1 MAEGHFYPRG
11 RAGGGIARD
20 PFGEQSFASR
30 FMDDQ
35 FAMPPFQDDLSMD
48 WPAWA
53 RPRLSSPFPS
63 SLRSA
68 FPRTSLDAA
77 PGGYSPR
84 YSDAA
89 DAPAAARGDAW
100 KVCVNV
106 HNFTPEEL
114 SIKTKEGFVEVSGK
128 HEEKQDEGGSVTKT
142 FNKKIQIP
150 RDVDPL
156 SVFASLS
163 PEGVLIIEAPQ
174 TPPYYLFN
182 NDTPSSE
189 GGEAEVKSQ
198 EMPVA

>member
-11 RAGGGIARD
+11 RPSIPRD

-35 FAMPPFQDDLSMD
+35 FGMPPFQDELSMD
-48 WPAWA
+48 WPDWA
-53 RPRLSSPFPS
+53 RHRLSSPFS
-63 SLRSA
+63 SGLRSA
-68 FPRTSLDAA
+68 FPRTSLSSS
-77 PGGYSPR
+77 PGCSVR
-84 YSDAA
+84 YSDPA
-89 DAPAAARGDAW
+89 DAPAPAPGEPW

-106 HNFTPEEL
+106 HNFKPEEL
-114 SIKTKEGFVEVSGK
+114 SIKTKDGFVEVSGK
-128 HEEKQDEGGSVTKT
+128 HEEKQDEGSSVTKT

-182 NDTPSSE
+182 NDTPNSE
-189 GGEAEVKSQ
+189 GGEADVKSQ